1 MAITN
6 PTQSA
11 LRALWE
17 ETKEFW
23 FWLLTL
29 RAVVALI
36 PGVDTND
43 QH

>member
-1 MAITN
+1 MTLTD
-6 PTQSA
+6 PQLSG
-11 LRALWE
+11 LRTLWE

-36 PGVDTND
+36 PGVDKND